1 MRLSEIIDKPLSEI
15 LEQMELQ
22 NCNID
27 SHNGTVNYISLVYKP
42 KEPVAGDNRSE
53 LFRKQKKRGY

>member
-42 KEPVAGDNRSE
+42 KESVAGDNRSE